1 MVNKSTIYKEG
12 IKGKESV
19 LLKVMMIVVTMN
31 LNMLSPFINN
41 IIVSNLNSI
50 FVVTIHLSG
59 IVTKLSH

>member
-1 MVNKSTIYKEG
+1 MVNKSTVYKEG

>member
-1 MVNKSTIYKEG
+1 MVNKFTIYKEG

-59 IVTKLSH
+59 IVTKLSY